1 MRDIF
6 DKAVVTFECLGDFKN
21 PQFRFLDGLT
31 QAGGVKLSPDTHGVF
46 TGSHWQCLEQPDGTF
61 CFASAGAVQGVR
73 YLDGRTQDGSVGLA
87 GDTLPPFSGTGWRVQ
102 EVSPGVVTLAC
113 LGAIHNPDHVFLDG
127 RTQNGS
133 VGLAGTTNPP
143 FTGTK
148 WGTALVATPSL
159 SVRTIRNQLG
169 ATLELAGS
177 GFAGNDGIIVSAE
190 GLVGRENHAPFALG
204 AVINSA
210 ANGTFNGS
218 VGIRFFPNQP
228 ADLPVTIRATDHHG
242 VTASGVTPGFSP

>member
-1 MRDIF
+1 M
-6 DKAVVTFECLGDFKN
+6 
-21 PQFRFLDGLT
+21 
-31 QAGGVKLSPDTHGVF
+31 KLSPDTHGVF

-73 YLDGRTQDGSVGLA
+73 YLDGQNQDGSVGLA

-102 EVSPGVVTLAC
+102 EISPGVVTLAC

-127 RTQNGS
+127 GRRTARS
-133 VGLAGTTNPP
+133 AWREPRTPP

-190 GLVGRENHAPFALG
+190 GLVGAR
-204 AVINSA
+204 
-210 ANGTFNGS
+210 
-218 VGIRFFPNQP
+218 
-228 ADLPVTIRATDHHG
+228 TIRRSRSA
-242 VTASGVTPGFSP
+242 P